1 LIFGDYGPLFSF
13 ILANDLNNLYNIKMV
28 ELKTAEHVAH
38 YMVGNISLS
47 RFDKRFV
54 ESLQVLKQVTTNQV
68 ELFYK
73 IIYKYRRQL
82 SKNELDADKLIYLP
96 WTSKVI
102 ESVPQYTDGHVSIE
116 GNLIIFKCPYNKN
129 FIDAFRKE
137 DANTFVW
144 NKELKQ
150 YSAEY
155 STHSLKLLVYTA
167 NKFFKV
173 VHYCNIVIDLLD
185 TIKEYKDI
193 KYWQP
198 TLTRINGNLF
208 IVATTEQLDEALCD
222 MVLNTTPITISK
234 LVYHG
239 VHIDESIYDV
249 NDKRQTFISNRVYE
263 MEVSDM
269 LNIVP
274 WLTEIGCDYVVL
286 TGNKILTEVRKRLR
300 DNLKIANIKV
310 DPETKWITKS
320 KETSSYNFPVVI
332 RFRTSRDISYDEP
345 IKAGKIVQLVNS
357 QPIDIK

>member
-1 LIFGDYGPLFSF
+1 
-13 ILANDLNNLYNIKMV
+13 
-28 ELKTAEHVAH
+28 
-38 YMVGNISLS
+38 
-47 RFDKRFV
+47 
-54 ESLQVLKQVTTNQV
+54 
-68 ELFYK
+68 
-73 IIYKYRRQL
+73 
-82 SKNELDADKLIYLP
+82 
-96 WTSKVI
+96 VI
-102 ESVPQYTDGHVSIE
+102 
-116 GNLIIFKCPYNKN
+116 
-129 FIDAFRKE
+129 
-137 DANTFVW
+137 
-144 NKELKQ
+144 
-150 YSAEY
+150 
-155 STHSLKLLVYTA
+155 
-167 NKFFKV
+167 
-173 VHYCNIVIDLLD
+173 HYCNIVTGLLD
-185 TIKEYKDI
+185 TIKGYKDI

-239 VHIDESIYDV
+239 VHIDESIYDI

-286 TGNKILTEVRKRLR
+286 TGNKILTEVRKSLR

>member
-1 LIFGDYGPLFSF
+1 
-13 ILANDLNNLYNIKMV
+13 MV

-47 RFDKRFV
+47 RFDKKFV

-82 SKNELDADKLIYLP
+82 GKNELDADKLIYLP

-102 ESVPQYTDGHVSIE
+102 ESAPQYTDGHVSIE
-116 GNLIIFKCPYNKN
+116 GTQIIFKCPYNKN

-137 DANTFVW
+137 DTNSFVW
-144 NKELKQ
+144 DKERKQ

-173 VHYCNIVIDLLD
+173 VHYCNIVTGLLD
-185 TIKEYKDI
+185 TIKEYKDV

-198 TLTRINGNLF
+198 TLVKINDNLF
-208 IVATTEQLDEALCD
+208 ITATTEQLDDALGD
-222 MVLNTTPITISK
+222 MVLDTTPTTISK

-239 VHIDESIYDV
+239 VHIDESLYDI
-249 NDKRQTFISNRVYE
+249 NDEKQTFISNRFYE
-263 MEVSDM
+263 MEVTEV

-274 WLTEIGCDYVVL
+274 WLTEIGCDYVVF
-286 TGNKILTEVRKRLR
+286 TGNKILADIRKSLR
-300 DNLKIANIKV
+300 DSLTLAGIQI
-310 DPETKWITKS
+310 DLETKWLYTS
-320 KETSSYNFPVVI
+320 KTIEANNYKFPVVF
-332 RFRTSRDISYDEP
+332 RFRTSRDPSYDEP

>member
-1 LIFGDYGPLFSF
+1 
-13 ILANDLNNLYNIKMV
+13 
-28 ELKTAEHVAH
+28 
-38 YMVGNISLS
+38 MVGNISLS
-47 RFDKRFV
+47 RFDKRLV

-102 ESVPQYTDGHVSIE
+102 ESAPQYTDGHVSIE
-116 GNLIIFKCPYNKN
+116 GTQIIFKCPYNKN

-137 DANTFVW
+137 DTNAFVW
-144 NKELKQ
+144 DKERKQ

-173 VHYCNIVIDLLD
+173 VHYCNIVTGLLD
-185 TIKEYKDI
+185 TIKEYKDV

-198 TLTRINGNLF
+198 TLVKINDNLF
-208 IVATTEQLDEALCD
+208 ITATTEQLDDALGD
-222 MVLNTTPITISK
+222 MVLDTTPTTISK

-239 VHIDESIYDV
+239 VHIDESLYDI
-249 NDKRQTFISNRVYE
+249 NDEKQTFISNRFYE
-263 MEVSDM
+263 MEVTEV

-274 WLTEIGCDYVVL
+274 WLLEIKCDYVVF
-286 TGNKILTEVRKRLR
+286 TGNRILPDVRKTLR
-300 DNLKIANIKV
+300 DKLTLAGIRI
-310 DPETKWITKS
+310 DPESKWLYTS
-320 KETSSYNFPVVI
+320 KDKVSTHYDFPVII
-332 RFRTSRDISYDEP
+332 RFRTSRDPNIDEP
-345 IKAGKIVQLVNS
+345 VKAGKIVQLVNS